1 MTKTFRGKLEIV
13 RGNILE
19 QDVDFLVN
27 SAHPSLLAGGGVS
40 GAIHRAA
47 GPELEKAARPL
58 GPLKPGQAAITPGFN
73 LKAKFVIHAVAP
85 RYHEFQQDP
94 TFRREL
100 LLQTYTYALELAV
113 GQLAKDQR
121 LGHAS
126 IAFPSMGTGIY
137 GWPLE
142 EAAEIAVDALWN
154 GPRID
159 IYIVAFDE
167 TTAAAYEKAVLSYG
181 S

>member
-1 MTKTFRGKLEIV
+1 MIKTFRGRLEIV
-13 RGNILE
+13 RGDILD
-19 QDVDFLVN
+19 QDVDVIVN

-47 GPELEKAARPL
+47 GPELQKAAVPL
-58 GPLKPGQAAITPGFN
+58 GPLRPGQVVFTPGFN
-73 LKAKFVIHAVAP
+73 LRAKLVAHAVAP
-85 RYHEFQQDP
+85 RYDQFPEHP
-94 TFRREL
+94 EL
-100 LLQTYTYALELAV
+100 KRTALMQVYAHTVDLAV
-113 GQLAKDQR
+113 IRRAE
-121 LGHAS
+121 S

-167 TTAAAYEKAVLSYG
+167 ITAAAYEKAVQAYG